1 MATIERSEAPSL
13 ALPADLTPREAR
25 ANLTWVSAAHAVI
38 HATSVLMPLVYPII
52 KKEYH
57 FSYTE
62 IGLLVSI
69 PSLISGMLQLVFGYL
84 GRWVTRKAMIG
95 VGNLIVALG
104 IVLTGLA
111 TSFGLFIG
119 WGVVRSVGGAPQHP
133 VGSSLLSDTYARNRR
148 GFALAAHVAG
158 GNIGTLAVPALG
170 LFLITHFSWR
180 PAVMLFALPGLIAG
194 TGVLLFVREPTIGSQ
209 RRAPVTKPATVGTSS
224 PLAEAATPSGPA
236 PSRFQSL
243 IAPLRQRGVVLIIV
257 ASMVAAG
264 GRGLGVLTTYLP
276 LYMTN
281 QLHFDG
287 RTETVLFTVL
297 LAGSVIGPLAAGRL
311 SDGMG

>member
-13 ALPADLTPREAR
+13 SLPADLTPREAR

-84 GRWVTRKAMIG
+84 GRWITRKAMIG

-111 TSFGLFIG
+111 TSFALFMG

-170 LFLITHFSWR
+170 LFLITHYSWR

-194 TGVLLFVREPTIGSQ
+194 TGVLLFVREPSLGSQ
-209 RRAPVTKPATVGTSS
+209 RRSVSAKPTAELAPPTGEVA
-224 PLAEAATPSGPA
+224 PSGPA
-236 PSRFQSL
+236 PTRF
-243 IAPLRQRGVVLIIV
+243 
-257 ASMVAAG
+257 
-264 GRGLGVLTTYLP
+264 
-276 LYMTN
+276 
-281 QLHFDG
+281 
-287 RTETVLFTVL
+287 
-297 LAGSVIGPLAAGRL
+297 
-311 SDGMG
+311 